1 MFVRLYT
8 AMLWA
13 GESEELQFSSE
24 VMAAINET
32 AYNYA
37 GTLWGFVGGA
47 WWVGL
52 EHARLLCPTFPH
64 TRNIGP

>member
-37 GTLWGFVGGA
+37 GTLWDLVGG
-47 WWVGL
+47 VGACRFAVS
-52 EHARLLCPTFPH
+52 HSSSH
-64 TRNIGP
+64 

>member
-37 GTLWGFVGGA
+37 GTLWGFVGG
-47 WWVGL
+47 VGVCRFAVS
-52 EHARLLCPTFPH
+52 HSSSH
-64 TRNIGP
+64 